1 MSQTTYENV
10 GRLWEKTSKGG
21 VPYLSGTIEI
31 DGKPVQVTIWRN
43 QYKKSTADVKTP
55 DFIVQALVIEP
66 EEKTPEP
73 F

>member
-10 GRLWEKTSKGG
+10 GKLWEKTSKGG
-21 VPYLSGTIEI
+21 APYLSGTIEI

-43 QYKKSTADVKTP
+43 QFKLSTADIRTP
-55 DFIVQALVIEP
+55 DYVVPALVVKP
-66 EEKTPEP
+66 EVVEEHP